1 MTGISKTYLEF
12 DIETATLAINCKT
25 GRVVTRNGR
34 PVIIIKYEET
44 LMYPIEGVIIDTG
57 ALCIWN
63 RDGKYDPDGVSEND
77 LDLFI
82 EDLV

>member
-12 DIETATLAINCKT
+12 DIETATLAINCET

-34 PVIIIKYEET
+34 PVTITKYEES
-44 LMYPIEGVIIDTG
+44 LMYQIEGVLTDTG
-57 ALCIWN
+57 NLCVWN
-63 RDGKYDPDGVSEND
+63 KNGKYDTDGVSEND

-82 EDLV
+82 EELI

>member
-34 PVIIIKYEET
+34 PVAITKYEES
-44 LMYPIEGVIIDTG
+44 LMYSIEGVLTDTG
-57 ALCIWN
+57 NLCVWN
-63 RDGKYDPDGVSEND
+63 KNGKYDTDGVSEND

-82 EDLV
+82 EELI